1 MAMVLSISGVITTYD
16 WTHIMP
22 MASIPLIT
30 DHFSAFMVENLSFF
44 FQHSRL
50 HNSKNCKHSQ
60 TNVPKL
66 KDIMCRGDNDAFKP
80 KNIEWVHYLY
90 RRIAIDTV
98 RNVLYKLTKFPMTCC
113 RLARPAKFPIPRD
126 EGKMDRND
134 EEPLH
139 SVNKLII

>member
-1 MAMVLSISGVITTYD
+1 MVLSISGVITAYD

-44 FQHSRL
+44 FQHRRL
-50 HNSKNCKHSQ
+50 HNSNKNCKHSRINR
-60 TNVPKL
+60 T
-66 KDIMCRGDNDAFKP
+66 KDTTWLRDNDAFKFF
-80 KNIEWVHYLY
+80 KHIKWIHYLY

-126 EGKMDRND
+126 EGRMDRND

-139 SVNKLII
+139 SVHNLII